1 MSRGSVASLCKK
13 SGNIHMGFTEIG
25 LKTAKWVEMSKDIIV
40 GSYKFVSENY
50 GSIKLKNLFTIPDN
64 VTF

>member
-1 MSRGSVASLCKK
+1 
-13 SGNIHMGFTEIG
+13 MGFTEIG